1 MKAEFEVKFEVVQ
14 KIDGAFVNYSESMSE
29 VFELPFNKGVC
40 YMNERNCTYI
50 AALKK
55 LSQIFKPKSKTV
67 DYSIRTKNICKI

>member
-29 VFELPFNKGVC
+29 VF
-40 YMNERNCTYI
+40 
-50 AALKK
+50 
-55 LSQIFKPKSKTV
+55 KPKSKTV